1 MNLVMRRRSS
11 ETKVAKGGIWPQK
24 GRSRREKQE
33 KRLQK
38 MKNMPS
44 GVKGK
49 STKPYQVTENATS
62 TTCKKTSYCLCLG
75 WLRIRWSSR
84 SWRTPCWKPRSPWP
98 VTVTTKIWTACW
110 GSRRGTGIPWLPC
123 FGGKRKKAQ
132 KHKVWNILQVFVLFF
147 FFYSSDGKIWALV
160 LQVQQISQLQFYMI
174 HLKFSYCFQTNLAT
188 MDLRHPQTVST
199 FLPVTVGMEWT
210 GTVEEKPHG
219 MLLVNFSALLQ
230 CFSFAVVM
238 ITVLGIF
245 TM

>member
-38 MKNMPS
+38 MKNTPS

-123 FGGKRKKAQ
+123 FSGKRKKAQ

-147 FFYSSDGKIWALV
+147 FSLFWWKD
-160 LQVQQISQLQFYMI
+160 
-174 HLKFSYCFQTNLAT
+174 
-188 MDLRHPQTVST
+188 
-199 FLPVTVGMEWT
+199 
-210 GTVEEKPHG
+210 
-219 MLLVNFSALLQ
+219 
-230 CFSFAVVM
+230 
-238 ITVLGIF
+238 LGISTSSTANISVAVLHDSF
-245 TM
+245 KIFLLFPDKPRYNGPTPPPNRFNIPPGYRWDGVDRYSWRKTSWDAACQLFSSSAMF